1 MNKKIKKN
9 EIIIGK
15 IGKTLGIR
23 GWLKINSFFKIKENI
38 FDFKIWKVKKN
49 NYKSI
54 INIEK
59 WKKHYK
65 KIIIKIKNINNINEA
80 KILTN
85 CNILI
90 HEKQILKK
98 NYFIINKI
106 INYKVI
112 NIKEKYIGK
121 IIKLINTKK
130 NTILVIQKYK
140 KTKKKLIPFI
150 NNKIIKKI
158 NHKKKQIKVDW
169 ED

>member
-1 MNKKIKKN
+1 MNKKIKEN

-15 IGKTLGIR
+15 IGKTLGIK

-38 FDFKIWKVKKN
+38 FDFKTWKIKKN

-54 INIEK
+54 IKIEN

-85 CNILI
+85 CDISV
-90 HEKQILKK
+90 HEKQIFKK
-98 NYFIINKI
+98 NYFLINKI
-106 INYKVI
+106 KNYEVI
-112 NIKEKYIGK
+112 DAKKKYIGK
-121 IIKLINTKK
+121 IIKLITIKK
-130 NTILVIQKYK
+130 NTILVIQKHK

-158 NHKKKQIKVDW
+158 NHKKKQIKIDW
-169 ED
+169 NK